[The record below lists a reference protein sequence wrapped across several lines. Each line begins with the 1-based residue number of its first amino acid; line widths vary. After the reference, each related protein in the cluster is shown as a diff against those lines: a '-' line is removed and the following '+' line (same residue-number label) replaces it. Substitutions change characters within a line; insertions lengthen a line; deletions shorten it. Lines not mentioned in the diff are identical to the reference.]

1 MQTAH
6 KTRQGHH
13 TVYKSSIFYMYET
26 QVAEVCSYLHTGHL
40 SLCAYMNPEISEWV
54 FVKFDILDFYY

>member
-1 MQTAH
+1 
-6 KTRQGHH
+6 
-13 TVYKSSIFYMYET
+13 MYET